1 MFLKRAILINWGN
14 IPQIELEFG
23 PVNLF
28 SGGNGSGKTTAADA
42 IQALMTAAHEN
53 LFAFNPGQ
61 DETTQKGR
69 GGKQVRTIASYLLGC
84 DDGSYARTGTHDAY
98 VAGIFCPTE
107 GEDCEPFTAVMA
119 MRGHLEK
126 SGTVKQARLDELF
139 FMLIPFEQLQLT
151 QFVKQD
157 QGGKYLVPLERI
169 VANLKKQFGAGAV
182 EVYDKKGAYLRRLYG
197 ALRGRK
203 DSVSDREARHA
214 ARTFSGFMA
223 YKPVKSIHD
232 FVAGEI
238 LEPRD
243 LGEAIRSVSDLM
255 KTIHDMEAK
264 AAAIKETVQLLE
276 RAREISAS
284 YRNHWTDRMVSQF
297 ARCGASLWQAQQ
309 VYLKNK
315 NEQKI
320 QQQKIDELQDR
331 IEQIDRQRQQLHQAI
346 VSLEARR
353 QGIPALRD
361 KDLLQEEIARQQ
373 KKLAEF
379 ARPVLTHLQQLQHN
393 VDAATDL
400 LEQLQRTSAAAE
412 VPALQQQDFVQLTR
426 RIAQNNAARELDAR
440 QLLNQDWIN
449 PSNLNEKITAV
460 IGWQNQQ
467 NRWVEQIAAT
477 GDEGLREAV
486 YTLVARRN
494 ESRQRLQREL
504 NEKSREIQLLKDQ
517 QVKYPAYVEHALK
530 AIRDAFP
537 AADPKVL
544 CDYVEVTDARWQMAI
559 EGYMG
564 GARFG
569 IMVEPDWEADA
580 IRTVRNM
587 RSERNSKARIIQGI
601 KAGRDAERVHC
612 PADSIIEL
620 MAFSHSTAADY
631 LKVSYGSVV
640 QVPDAETLKTT
651 ARGLTAE
658 GMASGNYAMWRC
670 DLGEGELVFGKSARL
685 RALKAK
691 ELELERL
698 TLAVRE
704 AEQAYQQALRL
715 QEICQRVKPVYLHQ
729 LLQDMLHIQTQL
741 QNAEQAL
748 ANLDLKDAEF
758 LEQEL
763 RDRQV
768 DYNACEQEAKH
779 LEQSLGGLLQQQLN
793 LNQSIR
799 QLADRQEHLSAEKA
813 DAEQMV
819 VAIQQILPRFDAEA
833 ALQEAEK
840 EAQNAGTDY
849 DLQIRQQTEQ
859 LNIQEREL
867 FKIIQL
873 HNQTAATQDQ
883 LIYDTAFT
891 ELHSA
896 EFFRHW
902 VHLAGAVE
910 ALHNRLKNNILI
922 ERHRQLRQ
930 LKDSFNTA
938 FVTNLC
944 HSIYQAINEGK
955 NILEDLNRE
964 LSHHCFGSDRERFYF
979 AMEWVPEYQEYWQ
992 FFKTIINIPN
1002 LGDGATLFEL
1012 DLPQKQAATR
1022 DRLLAMLLDEDHLTA
1037 HRELARI
1044 SDYRNYRRYEIY
1056 KQPENKEPIA
1066 LSQYGTG
1073 SGGQLETP
1081 AYIIRAAA
1089 VTSAFRFNEGKSH
1102 LRMVMVDE
1110 AFSKMDETRSREVI
1124 RYLTESLGLQLIFI
1138 MPTSKS
1144 GPFLDMISNQFV
1156 FSKCPTQQSVGELK
1170 TRVLVDRKVC
1180 RQDQIARLWAN
1191 HRKTIRH
1198 QAALDFM
1205 DGIWEKEGTGSGA

>member
-69 GGKQVRTIASYLLGC
+69 GGKQVRTLASYLLGC

-98 VAGIFCPTE
+98 VAGVFCPTQ
-107 GEDCEPFTAVMA
+107 GEDCEAFTAVMA

-126 SGTVKQARLDELF
+126 SGAVKQARLDELF
-139 FMLIPFEQLQLT
+139 FLIVPFEQLQLNH
-151 QFVKQD
+151 FVKQD
-157 QGGKYLVPLERI
+157 SGGKYIQKVEHLAP
-169 VANLKKQFGAGAV
+169 NLKKEFGAAGV

-223 YKPVKSIHD
+223 YKPVKSIHE

-264 AAAIKETVQLLE
+264 AVAIKDTVQLLE
-276 RAREISAS
+276 SARTITEDYQA
-284 YRNHWTDRMVSQF
+284 HWTGRLIDQYALCS
-297 ARCGASLWQAQQ
+297 AKHWQTQQ
-309 VYLKNK
+309 VYLRNK

-320 QQQKIDELQDR
+320 QQQKILELQDT
-331 IEQIDRQRQQLHQAI
+331 IDQIDRQRQQLHQ
-346 VSLEARR
+346 VVVGLEARR
-353 QGIPALRD
+353 QGIAALRD
-361 KDLLQEEIARQQ
+361 KDLLQEDIRRLQN
-373 KKLAEF
+373 KLTEF
-379 ARPVLTHLQQLQHN
+379 ARPVLSHLQHLQN
-393 VDAATDL
+393 NIDAAAAL
-400 LEQLQRTSAAAE
+400 LEQLQRTSVAVD
-412 VPALQQQDFVQLTR
+412 VPALEQRDFTQLTR
-426 RIAQNNAARELDAR
+426 QIAQSHGARELDAR
-440 QLLNQDWIN
+440 QLLNQDWID
-449 PSNLNEKITAV
+449 PSTLNQKITDI

-467 NRWVEQIAAT
+467 NRWVEQIT
-477 GDEGLREAV
+477 GAESGAGDSVREAV

-494 ESRQRLQREL
+494 ETRQRLQREL
-504 NEKSREIQLLKDQ
+504 SEKKREIHLLQDQ
-517 QVKYPAYVEHALK
+517 QVKYPAYVEQALK
-530 AIRDAFP
+530 VIRETFP
-537 AADPKVL
+537 KADPKVL
-544 CDYVEVTDARWQMAI
+544 CDYVEVADARWQMAI

-569 IMVEPDWEADA
+569 IMVEPEWEADA
-580 IRTVRNM
+580 IRTVRNI
-587 RSERNSKARIIQGI
+587 RSERSSKARIIQGT
-601 KAGRDAERVHC
+601 KAARDAERTHS
-612 PADSIIEL
+612 PPDSILEL

-651 ARGLTAE
+651 ARGLTAD
-658 GMASGNYAMWRC
+658 GLASGNYTMWRC
-670 DLGEGELVFGKSARL
+670 DLGEGELVFGKSARQ
-685 RALKAK
+685 RALKAR
-691 ELELERL
+691 ELEFERL
-698 TLAVRE
+698 MQAAHE
-704 AEQAYQQALRL
+704 AELAYQQAIQL
-715 QEICQRVKPVYLHQ
+715 QEICQRIKPVYLYQ
-729 LLQDMLHIQTQL
+729 PLQEMLHIQTQL
-741 QNAEQAL
+741 QSAEQAL
-748 ANLDLKDAEF
+748 AKLDLKDAQF

-763 RDRQV
+763 QDKRAEYLASEKSAKLR
-768 DYNACEQEAKH
+768 EQE
-779 LEQSLGGLLQQQLN
+779 LGGLKQQL
-793 LNQSIR
+793 QSLEDNIH
-799 QLADRQEHLSAEKA
+799 QLANKQELLSAER
-813 DAEQMV
+813 DVAEQAVM
-819 VAIQQILPRFDAEA
+819 AIVQILPRFNAEA
-833 ALQEAEK
+833 ILEEAEQAARDQ
-840 EAQNAGTDY
+840 EVDY
-849 DLQIRQQTEQ
+849 EGKIRSHGER
-859 LNIQEREL
+859 LNYLEREL

-873 HNQTAATQDQ
+873 HNQTAVPQDQ
-883 LIYDTAFT
+883 LIYDTAFS

-896 EFFRHW
+896 AFFQHW
-902 VHLAGAVE
+902 IHLAGAIE
-910 ALHNRLKNNILI
+910 SLHNRLKNNILV

-955 NILEDLNRE
+955 NVLEDLNRE
-964 LSHHCFGSDRERFYF
+964 LSHHCFGGDRERFYF
-979 AMEWVPEYQEYWQ
+979 AMDWVPEYQEYWQ

-1012 DLPQKQAATR
+1012 DLPPKQAATR
-1022 DRLLAMLLDEDHLTA
+1022 DRLLSMLLDEDQQTA

-1144 GPFLDMISNQFV
+1144 GPFLDMISNQLV
-1156 FSKCPTQQSVGELK
+1156 FSKCPTQKPIGELK

-1205 DGIWEKEGTGSGA
+1205 DGIWEKNLT

>member
-14 IPQIELEFG
+14 IPHIELEFG

-69 GGKQVRTIASYLLGC
+69 GGKQVRTLASYLLGC

-98 VAGIFCPTE
+98 VAGVFCPTQ

-126 SGTVKQARLDELF
+126 SGAVKQARLDELF
-139 FMLIPFEQLQLT
+139 FLVVPFEQLQLNH
-151 QFVKQD
+151 FVKQD
-157 QGGKYLVPLERI
+157 SGGKYVLPVERL
-169 VANLKKQFGAGAV
+169 APNLKKEFGAGAV

-223 YKPVKSIHD
+223 YKPVKSIHE

-264 AAAIKETVQLLE
+264 AATIKETVQLLE
-276 RAREISAS
+276 RARQVTDEYQAQ
-284 YRNHWTDRMVSQF
+284 WTGRMVHQY
-297 ARCGASLWQAQQ
+297 ASCSANLWRVQQ

-315 NEQKI
+315 NEQKLL
-320 QQQKIDELQDR
+320 QQKIAELQDN
-331 IEQIDRQRQQLHQAI
+331 IEQIDSQRQQLHQAI
-346 VSLEARR
+346 VHLEARR

-361 KDLLQEEIARQQ
+361 KDLLQQDIARQQ

-379 ARPVLTHLQQLQHN
+379 ARPVLSHLQQLQAN
-393 VDAATDL
+393 VDAAAQL
-400 LEQLQRTSAAAE
+400 LEQLQRTSVAVDIPVLE
-412 VPALQQQDFVQLTR
+412 QKDFLQLTR
-426 RIAQNNAARELDAR
+426 QVAQNSDARDLDAR
-440 QLLNQDWIN
+440 QLLNQDWID
-449 PSNLNEKITAV
+449 PSTLNEKITA
-460 IGWQNQQ
+460 IIAWQNQQ
-467 NRWVEQIAAT
+467 NRWVEQMAGAEF
-477 GDEGLREAV
+477 GASDSVREAV
-486 YTLVARRN
+486 YVLVARRN
-494 ESRQRLQREL
+494 ETRQRLQREL
-504 NEKSREIQLLKDQ
+504 SEKSREIHLLKDE

-530 AIRDAFP
+530 AIREALP

-544 CDYVEVTDARWQMAI
+544 CDYVEVADARWQMAI

-569 IMVEPDWEADA
+569 IIVEPEWEAEA
-580 IRTVRNM
+580 IRTLRNM
-587 RSERNSKARIIQGI
+587 RSERTSKARIIQGT
-601 KAGRDAERVHC
+601 KAGRDAERTSS
-612 PADSIIEL
+612 PPDSILEL
-620 MAFSHSTAADY
+620 MTFSHSTAADY

-651 ARGLTAE
+651 ARGLTAD
-658 GMASGNYAMWRC
+658 GLASGNYAMWRC
-670 DLGEGELVFGKSARL
+670 DLGEGELVFGKSARQ
-685 RALKAK
+685 RALKAR

-698 TLAVRE
+698 TQSARE
-704 AEQAYQQALRL
+704 AEQAYQQALEL
-715 QEICQRVKPVYLHQ
+715 QEICQRVKPVQ
-729 LLQDMLHIQTQL
+729 LYQPLQEMLHIQTQL
-741 QNAEQAL
+741 QSAEQAL

-763 RDRQV
+763 RDK
-768 DYNACEQEAKH
+768 NAEYLAAEQKGKQGEQE
-779 LEQSLGGLLQQQLN
+779 LGGLKQQLHN
-793 LNQSIR
+793 LEQAIR
-799 QLADRQEHLSAEKA
+799 QLADKQEHFAAEK
-813 DAEQMV
+813 DVAEQAV
-819 VAIQQILPRFDAEA
+819 LAIVQVLPRFDAET
-833 ALQEAEK
+833 ALQAAEQAARNDD
-840 EAQNAGTDY
+840 EDY
-849 DLQIRQQTEQ
+849 EEQIRSCSER
-859 LNIQEREL
+859 LNFLEREL
-867 FKIIQL
+867 FKITQI
-873 HNQTAATQDQ
+873 HNQSAATQDQ
-883 LIYDTAFT
+883 LIYDAAFT

-896 EFFRHW
+896 AFFQHW
-902 VHLAGAVE
+902 VHMSGAIE
-910 ALHNRLKNNILI
+910 ALHNRLKNNILV

-1012 DLPQKQAATR
+1012 DLPPKQAATR
-1022 DRLLAMLLDEDHLTA
+1022 DRLLVMLLDEDQQTA

-1144 GPFLDMISNQFV
+1144 GPFLDMISNQLV
-1156 FSKCPTQQSVGELK
+1156 FSKCPTQQPIGELK

-1205 DGIWEKEGTGSGA
+1205 DGIWENNFT

>member
-14 IPQIELEFG
+14 IPQLELEFG

-69 GGKQVRTIASYLLGC
+69 GGKQVRTLASYLLGC

-98 VAGIFCPTE
+98 VAGVFCPTQ
-107 GEDCEPFTAVMA
+107 GEDCEAFTAVMA

-126 SGTVKQARLDELF
+126 SGAVKQARLDELSF
-139 FMLIPFEQLQLT
+139 LIVPFEQLHLHH
-151 QFVKQD
+151 FVKQD
-157 QGGKYLVPLERI
+157 SGGKYILQIERL
-169 VANLKKQFGAGAV
+169 APNLKKEFGAGAV
-182 EVYDKKGAYLRRLYG
+182 EVYDKKGAYLRRLYA

-223 YKPVKSIHD
+223 YKPVKSIHE

-264 AAAIKETVQLLE
+264 AVAIKETVQLLE
-276 RAREISAS
+276 TARTITAD
-284 YRNHWTDRMVSQF
+284 YQTHWTGRLVDQYALCS
-297 ARCGASLWQAQQ
+297 ANLWQTQQ

-315 NEQKI
+315 NEQKL
-320 QQQKIDELQDR
+320 QQQKILELQDT
-331 IEQIDRQRQQLHQAI
+331 IDQIDRQRQQLHQVI
-346 VSLEARR
+346 VGLEARR
-353 QGIPALRD
+353 QGIAALRD
-361 KDLLQEEIARQQ
+361 KDSLQEDISRLQT
-373 KKLAEF
+373 KLTEF
-379 ARPVLTHLQQLQHN
+379 ARPVLSHLQHLQN
-393 VDAATDL
+393 NIDAAANL
-400 LEQLQRTSAAAE
+400 LEQLQRTSVA
-412 VPALQQQDFVQLTR
+412 VDLPALEQRDFVQLTR
-426 RIAQNNAARELDAR
+426 QISQNQGARDLDAR
-440 QLLNQDWIN
+440 QLLNQDWID
-449 PSNLNEKITAV
+449 PSTLNEKITAI

-467 NRWVEQIAAT
+467 NRWVEQIAGSANS
-477 GDEGLREAV
+477 GDSLREAV
-486 YTLVARRN
+486 YSLVARRN
-494 ESRQRLQREL
+494 ETRQRLQRDL
-504 NEKSREIQLLKDQ
+504 SEKKREIHLLQDQ
-517 QVKYPAYVEHALK
+517 QVKYPTYVEQALK
-530 AIRDAFP
+530 VIRETFP
-537 AADPKVL
+537 KADPKVL
-544 CDYVEVTDARWQMAI
+544 CDYVDVTDARWQMAI

-569 IMVEPDWEADA
+569 IMVEPEWEADA
-580 IRTVRNM
+580 IRTLRNM
-587 RSERNSKARIIQGI
+587 RSERSSKARIIQGT
-601 KAGRDAERVHC
+601 KAARDAERSQC
-612 PADSIIEL
+612 PPDSIMEL
-620 MAFSHSTAADY
+620 MTFSHSTAADY

-640 QVPDAETLKTT
+640 QVSDAETLKTT
-651 ARGLTAE
+651 ARGLTAD
-658 GMASGNYAMWRC
+658 GLASGNYAMWRC
-670 DLGEGELVFGKSARL
+670 DLAEGELVFGKSARQ
-685 RALKAK
+685 RALKAR

-698 TLAVRE
+698 IQAAQE
-704 AEQAYQQALRL
+704 AELAYQQSIQL
-715 QEICQRVKPVYLHQ
+715 QEVCQRVKPVYLYQ
-729 LLQDMLHIQTQL
+729 PLQEMLHIQTQL
-741 QNAEQAL
+741 QSAEQAL
-748 ANLDLKDAEF
+748 AKLDLKDAQF

-763 RDRQV
+763 QDKREEYLASEKAAKLR
-768 DYNACEQEAKH
+768 EQELGGLKQQLQS
-779 LEQSLGGLLQQQLN
+779 LEQS
-793 LNQSIR
+793 IH
-799 QLADRQEHLSAEKA
+799 QLANKQEHLTA
-813 DAEQMV
+813 DRDTAEQAV
-819 VAIQQILPRFDAEA
+819 VAIVQVLPRFDAEIV
-833 ALQEAEK
+833 LQEVEDTARNQEVDY
-840 EAQNAGTDY
+840 EAQ
-849 DLQIRQQTEQ
+849 IRSHGDR
-859 LNIQEREL
+859 LNHLEREL

-873 HNQTAATQDQ
+873 HNQSAVPQDQ
-883 LIYDTAFT
+883 LVYDTAFSD
-891 ELHSA
+891 LHSA
-896 EFFRHW
+896 AFFQHW
-902 VHLAGAVE
+902 IHLAGAIE
-910 ALHNRLKNNILI
+910 ALHNRLKNNILV

-955 NILEDLNRE
+955 NVLEDLNRE

-979 AMEWVPEYQEYWQ
+979 AMDWVPEYQEYWQ

-1012 DLPQKQAATR
+1012 DLPPKQAATR
-1022 DRLLAMLLDEDHLTA
+1022 DRLLSMLLDEDQQTA

-1144 GPFLDMISNQFV
+1144 GPFLDMISNQLV
-1156 FSKCPTQQSVGELK
+1156 FSKCPTQESIGELR

-1205 DGIWEKEGTGSGA
+1205 DGIWEQNLT

>member
-14 IPQIELEFG
+14 IPQLELEFG

-69 GGKQVRTIASYLLGC
+69 GGKQVRTLASYLLGC

-98 VAGIFCPTE
+98 VAGVFCPTQ
-107 GEDCEPFTAVMA
+107 GEDCEAFTAVMA

-126 SGTVKQARLDELF
+126 SGAVKQARLDELSF
-139 FMLIPFEQLQLT
+139 LIVPFEQLHLHH
-151 QFVKQD
+151 FVKQD
-157 QGGKYLVPLERI
+157 SGGKYILQIERL
-169 VANLKKQFGAGAV
+169 APNLKKEFGAGAV
-182 EVYDKKGAYLRRLYG
+182 EVYDKKGAYLRRLYA

-223 YKPVKSIHD
+223 YKPVKSIHE

-264 AAAIKETVQLLE
+264 AVAIKETVQLLE
-276 RAREISAS
+276 TARTITAD
-284 YRNHWTDRMVSQF
+284 YQTHWTSRLVDQYALCS
-297 ARCGASLWQAQQ
+297 ANLWQTQQ

-315 NEQKI
+315 NEQKL
-320 QQQKIDELQDR
+320 QQQKILELQDT
-331 IEQIDRQRQQLHQAI
+331 IDQIDRQRQQLHQVI
-346 VSLEARR
+346 VGLEARR
-353 QGIPALRD
+353 QGIAALRD
-361 KDLLQEEIARQQ
+361 KDLLQEDINRLQT
-373 KKLAEF
+373 KLTEF
-379 ARPVLTHLQQLQHN
+379 ARPVLSHLQHLQTN
-393 VDAATDL
+393 IDAAANL
-400 LEQLQRTSAAAE
+400 LEQLQRTSVA
-412 VPALQQQDFVQLTR
+412 VDLPALEQRDFVQLTR
-426 RIAQNNAARELDAR
+426 QISQNQGARDLDAR
-440 QLLNQDWIN
+440 QLLNQDWID
-449 PSNLNEKITAV
+449 PSTLNEKITAI

-467 NRWVEQIAAT
+467 NRWVEQIAGNEANS
-477 GDEGLREAV
+477 GDSLREAV
-486 YTLVARRN
+486 YSLVARRN
-494 ESRQRLQREL
+494 ETRQRLQREL
-504 NEKSREIQLLKDQ
+504 SEKKREIHLLQDQ
-517 QVKYPAYVEHALK
+517 QVKYPTYVEQALK
-530 AIRDAFP
+530 VIRETFP
-537 AADPKVL
+537 KADPKVL
-544 CDYVEVTDARWQMAI
+544 CDYVDVTDARWQMAI

-569 IMVEPDWEADA
+569 IMVEPEWEADA
-580 IRTVRNM
+580 IRTLRNM
-587 RSERNSKARIIQGI
+587 RSERSSKARIIQGT
-601 KAGRDAERVHC
+601 KAARDAERGHC
-612 PADSIIEL
+612 PPDSIMEL
-620 MAFSHSTAADY
+620 MTFSHSTAADY

-651 ARGLTAE
+651 ARGLTAD
-658 GMASGNYAMWRC
+658 GLASGNYAMWRC
-670 DLGEGELVFGKSARL
+670 DLAEGELVFGKSARQ
-685 RALKAK
+685 RALKAR

-698 TLAVRE
+698 LHAAQE
-704 AEQAYQQALRL
+704 AELAYQQAIQL
-715 QEICQRVKPVYLHQ
+715 QEICQRVKPVYLYQ
-729 LLQDMLHIQTQL
+729 PLQEMLHIQTQL
-741 QNAEQAL
+741 QSAEQAL
-748 ANLDLKDAEF
+748 AKLDLKDAQF

-763 RDRQV
+763 QDKREEYLASQKSAKLR
-768 DYNACEQEAKH
+768 EQELGGLKQQLH
-779 LEQSLGGLLQQQLN
+779 NLEQS
-793 LNQSIR
+793 IH
-799 QLADRQEHLSAEKA
+799 QLANKQEHLAAER
-813 DAEQMV
+813 DTAEQAVM
-819 VAIQQILPRFDAEA
+819 AIVQVLPRFDAETV
-833 ALQEAEK
+833 LQEVEEIARNQEVDY
-840 EAQNAGTDY
+840 EAQ
-849 DLQIRQQTEQ
+849 IRSHDDR
-859 LNIQEREL
+859 LNHLEREL

-873 HNQTAATQDQ
+873 HNQSAVPQDQ
-883 LIYDTAFT
+883 LVYDTAFS

-896 EFFRHW
+896 AFFQHW
-902 VHLAGAVE
+902 IHLAGAIE
-910 ALHNRLKNNILI
+910 ALHNRLKNNILV

-955 NILEDLNRE
+955 NVLEDLNRE

-979 AMEWVPEYQEYWQ
+979 AMDWVPEYQEYWQ

-1012 DLPQKQAATR
+1012 DLPPKQAATR
-1022 DRLLAMLLDEDHLTA
+1022 DRLLAMLLDEDQQTA

-1144 GPFLDMISNQFV
+1144 GPFLDMISNQLV
-1156 FSKCPTQQSVGELK
+1156 FSKCPTQESIGELR

-1205 DGIWEKEGTGSGA
+1205 DGIWEQNLT

>member
-84 DDGSYARTGTHDAY
+84 DDGSYARMATHDAY

-107 GEDCEPFTAVMA
+107 GEDCEPFSAVMA

-139 FMLIPFEQLQLT
+139 FLLVPFEQLQLN
-151 QFVKQD
+151 QFVQQD
-157 QGGKYLVPLERI
+157 SGGKYLVPLERI

-264 AAAIKETVQLLE
+264 AGAIKETVQVLE
-276 RAREISAS
+276 RAREISAN
-284 YRNHWTDRMVSQF
+284 YQTQWIDRLVSRF
-297 ARCGASLWQAQQ
+297 ALSCANLWHAQQ
-309 VYLKNK
+309 IYLKNK
-315 NEQKI
+315 NEQKS
-320 QQQKIDELQDR
+320 QQQSIHELQDR
-331 IEQIDRQRQQLHQAI
+331 IEQLDQQRQQLHQAI
-346 VSLEARR
+346 VNLEARR

-361 KDLLQEEIARQQ
+361 KALLQADILRQQ
-373 KKLAEF
+373 KKLTEY
-379 ARPVLTHLQQLQHN
+379 ARPVLTHLQHLQTN
-393 VDAATDL
+393 VDAAADL
-400 LEQLQRTSAAAE
+400 LEQLQRTSAAAD
-412 VPALQQQDFVQLTR
+412 VPALEQQSFIQLTR
-426 RIAQNNAARELDAR
+426 HIAQNAAARELDAR
-440 QLLNQDWIN
+440 QLLNQDWID
-449 PSNLNEKITAV
+449 PSNLNEKITAI

-467 NRWVEQIAAT
+467 NRWVEHFTSAGA
-477 GDEGLREAV
+477 EGLREAI

-494 ESRQRLQREL
+494 ESRQRLQREFS
-504 NEKSREIQLLKDQ
+504 EKSREIQLLKDQ
-517 QVKYPAYVEHALK
+517 QVKYPPYVEHALK
-530 AIRDAFP
+530 ILRESIP

-544 CDYVEVTDARWQMAI
+544 CDYVDVTDARWQMAI

-569 IMVEPDWEADA
+569 IMVEPEWEADA

-587 RSERNSKARIIQGI
+587 RSERNNKARIIQGI
-601 KAGRDAERVHC
+601 KAGRDAERHHC
-612 PADSIIEL
+612 PADSIVEL

-631 LKVSYGSVV
+631 LKVSYGSVI
-640 QVPDAETLKTT
+640 QVPDAEALKVS
-651 ARGLTAE
+651 ARGLTAD

-670 DLGEGELVFGKSARL
+670 DLAEGELVFGKSARQ

-698 TLAVRE
+698 TLVARE
-704 AEQAYQQALRL
+704 SEQAYQQALRL
-715 QEICQRVKPVYLHQ
+715 QEICQRVKPVQLHQ
-729 LLQDMLHIQTQL
+729 LLQDMLHVQTQM

-763 RDRQV
+763 HDK
-768 DYNACEQEAKH
+768 NAAYSSCEQEAKH
-779 LEQSLGGLLQQQLN
+779 LDQTLGGLLQQQRTIEQN
-793 LNQSIR
+793 IR
-799 QLADRQEHLSAEKA
+799 QLADRQEQLSSEKNV
-813 DAEQMV
+813 AEQAV
-819 VAIQQILPRFDAEA
+819 ITIQQILPRFDSEA

-840 EAQNAGTDY
+840 QAQKSGVNY
-849 DLQIRQQTEQ
+849 DDHIRLHSDQ
-859 LNIQEREL
+859 LNTQEREL

-896 EFFRHW
+896 EFFKHW
-902 VHLAGAVE
+902 IHLSGTIE

-1012 DLPQKQAATR
+1012 DLPPKQAATR

-1156 FSKCPTQQSVGELK
+1156 FSKCPTQQPVGELK

-1205 DGIWEKEGTGSGA
+1205 DGIWAKERT

>member
-61 DETTQKGR
+61 DETTQRGR

-84 DDGSYARTGTHDAY
+84 DDGSYARTGTNDAY
-98 VAGIFCPTE
+98 VAGVFCPTE

-126 SGTVKQARLDELF
+126 SGAVKQARLDELF
-139 FMLIPFEQLQLT
+139 FLIIPFEQLRLS

-157 QGGKYLVPLERI
+157 QGGPHLVTLERI
-169 VANLKKQFGAGAV
+169 VPNIKKQFGASAV

-243 LGEAIRSVSDLM
+243 LGEAIRTVSDLM

-276 RAREISAS
+276 RAREVSVS
-284 YRNHWTDRMVSQF
+284 YRTYWTDRVVTQF
-297 ARCGASLWQAQQ
+297 ARGNANLYQAQQ
-309 VYLKNK
+309 AYLKNK
-315 NEQKI
+315 SEQKAQRQNI
-320 QQQKIDELQDR
+320 LELQDR
-331 IEQIDRQRQQLHQAI
+331 IDQVDRQRQQLHQTI
-346 VSLEARR
+346 VNLEARR

-361 KDLLQEEIARQQ
+361 KDLLQEEIGRNQ

-379 ARPVLTHLQQLQHN
+379 ARPVLLNLQQLQHN
-393 VDAATDL
+393 IDAAADL
-400 LEQLQRTSAAAE
+400 LEQLQRTSIAADIPVLE
-412 VPALQQQDFVQLTR
+412 QQSFIQTTR
-426 RIAQNNAARELDAR
+426 NIAQNNEARELDAR
-440 QLLNQDWIN
+440 QLLNQDWID
-449 PSNLNEKITAV
+449 PSNLNEKIIAI

-467 NRWVEQIAAT
+467 NRWVEQISTT
-477 GDEGLREAV
+477 GAEGLREAV

-494 ESRQRLQREL
+494 ENRQRLQREMS
-504 NEKSREIQLLKDQ
+504 EKTREIHLLKDQ
-517 QVKYPAYVEHALK
+517 QVKYPVYVEHALK
-530 AIRDAFP
+530 VIRDTLP

-544 CDYVEVTDARWQMAI
+544 CDYVEVIDARWQMAI

-569 IMVEPDWEADA
+569 IMVEADYEAEA

-587 RSERNSKARIIQGI
+587 RSERNNKARIIQGI
-601 KAGRDAERVHC
+601 KAGRDAERSHT
-612 PADSIIEL
+612 PPDSIMEL

-640 QVPDAETLKTT
+640 QVPDADRLKTT
-651 ARGLTAE
+651 ARGLTAD

-670 DLGEGELVFGKSARL
+670 DLGEGELVFGKSARQ

-698 TLAVRE
+698 TLVVRD

-715 QEICQRVKPVYLHQ
+715 QEICQRVKPVHLHQ

-748 ANLDLKDAEF
+748 ASLDLKDAEF
-758 LEQEL
+758 LDQEL
-763 RDRQV
+763 QSRRA
-768 DYNACEQEAKH
+768 DYSTCEQETKQ
-779 LEQSLGGLLQQQLN
+779 LEQALGGLLQQQRSLD
-793 LNQSIR
+793 QAIS
-799 QLADRQEHLSAEKA
+799 QLADRQEQLAA
-813 DAEQMV
+813 DKDHAEQAVM
-819 VAIQQILPRFDAEA
+819 AIQQILPRFDADA
-833 ALQEAEK
+833 ALQLAESETK
-840 EAQNAGTDY
+840 NSEVDY
-849 DLQIRQQTEQ
+849 ELRIRQQTDQ

-873 HNQTAATQDQ
+873 HNQTAPTQDQ

-891 ELHSA
+891 ELHSV

-902 VHLAGAVE
+902 VHLSGAIE

-922 ERHRQLRQ
+922 ERHRQLGQ

-955 NILEDLNRE
+955 NILEDLNQE
-964 LSHHCFGSDRERFYF
+964 LSHHLFGSDRERFYF
-979 AMEWVPEYQEYWQ
+979 SMEWVPEYQEYWQ
-992 FFKTIINIPN
+992 FFKTLINIPN

-1124 RYLTESLGLQLIFI
+1124 RYLTESLGLQLTFI

-1156 FSKCPTQQSVGELK
+1156 FSKCPTEKPVGELK

-1180 RQDQIARLWAN
+1180 RQDQIARLWAK

-1205 DGIWEKEGTGSGA
+1205 EGIWEQEGN

>member
-14 IPQIELEFG
+14 IPNIELEFG

-69 GGKQVRTIASYLLGC
+69 GGKQVRTLASYLLGC
-84 DDGSYARTGTHDAY
+84 DDGSYARTGTHDGY
-98 VAGIFCPTE
+98 VAGVFCPTE
-107 GEDCEPFTAVMA
+107 GEDSEPFTAVMA

-126 SGTVKQARLDELF
+126 SGTVKQARLDELSF
-139 FMLIPFEQLQLT
+139 LLIPFEQLHISH
-151 QFVKQD
+151 FIRQD
-157 QGGKYLVPLERI
+157 SGGKYLVPIDRI
-169 VANLKKQFGAGAV
+169 AAILKKEFGSGAI

-197 ALRGRK
+197 ALRGRR

-223 YKPVKSIHD
+223 YKPVRSIHE

-255 KTIHDMEAK
+255 RTIHDMEAK
-264 AAAIKETVQLLE
+264 AAAIKESVQLLE
-276 RAREISAS
+276 HAREVTQQYQDHWVARVLSS
-284 YRNHWTDRMVSQF
+284 YTLNCTR
-297 ARCGASLWQAQQ
+297 LWQSQQ
-309 VYLKNK
+309 VYLKHK
-315 NEQKI
+315 DEQKR
-320 QQQKIDELQDR
+320 QQQKVLELQDR
-331 IEQIDRQRQQLHQAI
+331 IDQIDQQRQLLHSAI

-353 QGIPALRD
+353 QGIAALRD
-361 KDLLQEEIARQQ
+361 KDLLNEEIARLQ
-373 KKLAEF
+373 KKMADF
-379 ARPVLTHLQQLQHN
+379 ARPVVAQLHQMQN
-393 VDAATDL
+393 NLEAAADL
-400 LEQLQRTSAAAE
+400 LEQLQKTSLGADIT
-412 VPALQQQDFVQLTR
+412 LLDQRDFVQLTR
-426 RIAQNNAARELDAR
+426 QVAQNTEARELDAR
-440 QLLNQDWIN
+440 QLLNQDWID
-449 PSNLNEKITAV
+449 PSRLQQKIGEIFT
-460 IGWQNQQ
+460 WQNQQ
-467 NRWVEQIAAT
+467 NRWVDFFSAS
-477 GDEGLREAV
+477 DEPGLRESI

-494 ESRQRLQREL
+494 ELREKLNQEVKDKTRHIKLLQT
-504 NEKSREIQLLKDQ
+504 Q
-517 QVKYPAYVEHALK
+517 QVKYPPFVELAVK
-530 AIRDAFP
+530 TIREQCP

-544 CDYVEVTDARWQMAI
+544 CDYVEVADARWQMAI
-559 EGYMG
+559 EGYLG

-569 IMVEPDWEADA
+569 IMVEPEWEAEA
-580 IRTVRNM
+580 IRIVRNM
-587 RSERNSKARIIQGI
+587 RAERNNKARVIQGSKA
-601 KAGRDAERVHC
+601 ARDAERMNC
-612 PADSIIEL
+612 PNNSIVEL
-620 MAFSHSTAADY
+620 MVFSHSTAADY
-631 LKVSYGSVV
+631 IKVSYGNVV
-640 QVPDAETLKTT
+640 QVADAETLKTT
-651 ARGLTAE
+651 ARGLTAD
-658 GMASGNYAMWRC
+658 GMGSGNYAMWRC
-670 DLGEGELVFGKSARL
+670 DLDDSELVFGKSARL
-685 RALKAK
+685 RALKAT

-698 TLAVRE
+698 TEQARD

-715 QEICQRVKPVYLHQ
+715 QEICQRVKPVHLHQ
-729 LLQDMLHIQTQL
+729 VLQDMLHIQGQL
-741 QNAEQAL
+741 HESEQAL
-748 ANLDLKDAEF
+748 EKLDLKDVEF

-763 RDRQV
+763 ADKRAE
-768 DYNACEQEAKH
+768 YFAKEQESNQHK
-779 LEQSLGGLLQQQLN
+779 QSLGGLLQQQK
-793 LNQSIR
+793 QTDSAIKQVADQQER
-799 QLADRQEHLSAEKA
+799 VEEEKDEAQRAVLAVQE
-813 DAEQMV
+813 
-819 VAIQQILPRFDAEA
+819 ILPRFDVDA
-833 ALQEAEK
+833 ALREAEERARTEHEDDALDVQK
-840 EAQNAGTDY
+840 HTDRLNA
-849 DLQIRQQTEQ
+849 L
-859 LNIQEREL
+859 EREL
-867 FKIIQL
+867 FKITQV

-883 LIYDTAFT
+883 LIYDTAFS
-891 ELHSA
+891 ELHSL

-902 VHLAGAVE
+902 VNLSGVIE
-910 ALHNRLKNNILI
+910 SLHNRLKNNILV

-964 LSHHCFGSDRERFYF
+964 LGHHCFGSDQERFYF

-992 FFKTIINIPN
+992 FFKTIINSPN

-1012 DLPQKQAATR
+1012 DLPPKHAATR
-1022 DRLLAMLLDEDHLTA
+1022 DRLLAMLLDEDQQTA

-1056 KQPENKEPIA
+1056 KQPKDKEPIA

-1156 FSKCPTQQSVGELK
+1156 YSKCPTEKPVGELR

-1180 RQDQIARLWAN
+1180 RQEQIARLWAN

-1198 QAALDFM
+1198 QAMLDFM
-1205 DGIWEKEGTGSGA
+1205 EGIQ

>member
-69 GGKQVRTIASYLLGC
+69 GGKQVRTLASYLLGC

-98 VAGIFCPTE
+98 VAGVFYPTE
-107 GEDCEPFTAVMA
+107 GEDGEPFTAVMA

-126 SGTVKQARLDELF
+126 SGATKQARLDELF
-139 FMLIPFEQLQLT
+139 FLIIPLEQLSLSE
-151 QFVKQD
+151 FVKQEKD
-157 QGGKYLVPLERI
+157 RRYLVPLERI
-169 VANLKKQFGAGAV
+169 VPNLKKQFGAGAI

-203 DSVSDREARHA
+203 DPVSDREARHA

-223 YKPVKSIHD
+223 YKPVKSIHE

-243 LGEAIRSVSDLM
+243 LGEAIRTVSDLM

-276 RAREISAS
+276 RAREVSTRYS
-284 YRNHWTDRMVSQF
+284 HHWTNRLVAQF
-297 ARCGASLWQAQQ
+297 ACASAHLWQVQQ
-309 VYLKNK
+309 VYIKSK
-315 NEQKI
+315 NEQKNL
-320 QQQKIDELQDR
+320 QQSIHELQDR
-331 IEQIDRQRQQLHQAI
+331 IEQIDQQRQQLHSAI
-346 VSLEARR
+346 VNLEARR
-353 QGIPALRD
+353 QGVPALRD
-361 KDLLQEEIARQQ
+361 KDLLQEEISRQQ
-373 KKLAEF
+373 KKLVEF
-379 ARPVLTHLQQLQHN
+379 SRPVLTHLQQLQHN
-393 VDAATDL
+393 IEAAEDL
-400 LEQLQRTSAAAE
+400 LEQLQKTSVATD
-412 VPALQQQDFVQLTR
+412 VPVLLQQSFIQLTR
-426 RIAQNNAARELDAR
+426 TIAQNTAARELDAR
-440 QLLNQDWIN
+440 QLLNQDWID
-449 PSNLNEKITAV
+449 PSNLNEKINAI

-467 NRWVEQIAAT
+467 NRWVEQISASD
-477 GDEGLREAV
+477 DEGLREAA
-486 YTLVARRN
+486 YRLVARRN
-494 ESRQRLQREL
+494 EHRQRLQREL
-504 NEKSREIQLLKDQ
+504 AEKTREIHLLKDQ
-517 QVKYPAYVEHALK
+517 QVKYPPYVEQALK
-530 AIRDAFP
+530 AIREAIP
-537 AADPKVL
+537 AADPKIL
-544 CDYVEVTDARWQMAI
+544 CDYVEVVDARWQMAI

-569 IMVEPDWEADA
+569 IMVEPEWEAEA

-587 RSERNSKARIIQGI
+587 RSDRHSKARIIQGI
-601 KAGRDAERVHC
+601 KAARDAERTQC
-612 PADSIIEL
+612 PPNSIIEL
-620 MAFSHSTAADY
+620 MAFSHSIAADY

-640 QVPDAETLKTT
+640 QVPDADALKTT
-651 ARGLTAE
+651 ARGLTAD

-670 DLGEGELVFGKSARL
+670 DLSEAELVFGKSARQ

-698 TLAVRE
+698 ILAVRD
-704 AEQAYQQALRL
+704 AEDAYQQALRL
-715 QEICQRVKPVYLHQ
+715 QEVCQRVKSVHLHQ
-729 LLQDMLHIQTQL
+729 LLQDMLHIQAQL
-741 QNAEQAL
+741 QSAEVAL
-748 ANLDLKDAEF
+748 ANLDLKDVEF

-763 RDRQV
+763 QHKKAE
-768 DYNACEQEAKH
+768 YKACEHDAKQQE
-779 LEQSLGGLLQQQLN
+779 QTLGGLLQQQRSTD
-793 LNQSIR
+793 QSIR
-799 QLADRQEHLSAEKA
+799 QLADRQELLAAEK
-813 DAEQMV
+813 DRAEQDVM
-819 VAIQQILPRFDAEA
+819 AIQQVLPRFDAET
-833 ALQEAEK
+833 ALQEAEQ
-840 EAQNAGTDY
+840 EAQNPDVDY
-849 DLQIRQQTEQ
+849 EQRIRQHTDQ
-859 LNIQEREL
+859 LNLQEREL

-873 HNQTAATQDQ
+873 HNQAAATQDQ
-883 LIYDTAFT
+883 LIYDTAFS
-891 ELHSA
+891 ELHSLK
-896 EFFRHW
+896 FFKHW
-902 VHLAGAVE
+902 INLSGSIE

-922 ERHRQLRQ
+922 ERHRQLKQ

-955 NILEDLNRE
+955 NILEDLNHE
-964 LSHHCFGSDRERFYF
+964 LKQHCFGSDRERFYF

-992 FFKTIINIPN
+992 FFKTIINTPN

-1012 DLPQKQAATR
+1012 DLPAKYAATR
-1022 DRLLAMLLDEDHLTA
+1022 DRLLAMLLDEDQQTA

-1156 FSKCPTQQSVGELK
+1156 YSKCATETPVGELK

-1205 DGIWEKEGTGSGA
+1205 DGIWEQEGHTN